1 MSEQTAIYLHLSVAA
16 PALLLGPVQFLRQRK
31 GDAPHRWL
39 GVFWVA
45 LMAAT
50 AISSFWINEG
60 GFSWIHLL
68 SVLILVTLFGGV
80 RAIRRG
86 DTAMHERLMRNS
98 FIGLLVAFAFT
109 FLPSRLLGG
118 LVFGG

>member
-16 PALLLGPVQFLRQRK
+16 PALLLGAVQFLRVK
-31 GDAPHRWL
+31 GDRPHRRL
-39 GVFWVA
+39 GVLWVA

-68 SVLILVTLFGGV
+68 SIVILVTLLFGV

-86 DTAMHERLMRNS
+86 DRAMHARLMRNS

-109 FLPSRLLGG
+109 FLPNRLLGG